1 MPGYPVSLDT
11 EPSVAAPGVLCLT
24 GGGGKTTL
32 LFALGRAF
40 AAARQSVLCTTTTR
54 MHRPLPAPGLA
65 VAFPDDPANITA
77 PVKGLLFAART
88 APPGGDA
95 GKVHGYGPEE
105 VDALH
110 FRGAATHIVVEADGA
125 AGRPLKAPADHEPVI
140 PGAARAV
147 MALVGLSCFLKP
159 FGPET
164 VFRPERV
171 TAITGLLPGDAI
183 TPEAVASLVVHPE
196 GLFKN
201 TPSGA
206 ARLLFCNQADLP
218 GTREAM
224 QALAAILARGHPA
237 FLSGLYYGAVQK
249 EGLRCRKMP
258 TA

>member
-1 MPGYPVSLDT
+1 MSGCSVNLDT
-11 EPSVAAPGVLCLT
+11 EPGVAAPGVLCLT

-40 AAARQSVLCTTTTR
+40 AAAGQSVLCTTTTR
-54 MHRPLPAPGLA
+54 MHRPLPVPGLS
-65 VAFPDDPANITA
+65 VAFPDDPAGITVPA
-77 PVKGLLFAART
+77 NGLLFAART

-95 GKVHGYGPEE
+95 GKVYGYGPEE

-110 FRGAATHIVVEADGA
+110 FRGAAAHIVVEADGA
-125 AGRPLKAPADHEPVI
+125 AGRPLKAPAEHEPVM
-140 PGAARAV
+140 PGATRAV
-147 MALVGLSCFLKP
+147 IALVGLSCFLKP

-183 TPEAVASLVVHPE
+183 TPEAVAALVAHPE
-196 GLFKN
+196 GFFKN
-201 TPSGA
+201 APSGA

-218 GTREAM
+218 GTRDVVR
-224 QALAAILARGHPA
+224 ALAAVLARDHPA
-237 FLSGLYYGAVQK
+237 FLHGLYYGAIQK